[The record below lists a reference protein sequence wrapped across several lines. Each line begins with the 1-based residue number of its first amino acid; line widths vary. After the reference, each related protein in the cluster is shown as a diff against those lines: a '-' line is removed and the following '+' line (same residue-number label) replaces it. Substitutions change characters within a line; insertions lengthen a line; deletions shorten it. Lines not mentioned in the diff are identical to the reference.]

1 MADKKTA
8 AKKAPAD
15 KKTSAKKAASIPPA
29 ARKAAAKKVADAKKA
44 ELAKKG
50 STTPG
55 PVKGESDMKAKFR
68 EALEKK
74 NSSQHASAE
83 GAEHDG
89 SEKSHG
95 ATGPTMAPEFRR
107 KSV

>member
-1 MADKKTA
+1 MADNEGNDP
-8 AKKAPAD
+8 KA
-15 KKTSAKKAASIPPA
+15 
-29 ARKAAAKKVADAKKA
+29 
-44 ELAKKG
+44 
-50 STTPG
+50 
-55 PVKGESDMKAKFR
+55 DMKAKFR

-74 NSSQHASAE
+74 NNKSHATAE

-95 ATGPTMAPEFRR
+95 ATGPTQSPEFRR

>member
-1 MADKKTA
+1 MA
-8 AKKAPAD
+8 
-15 KKTSAKKAASIPPA
+15 
-29 ARKAAAKKVADAKKA
+29 
-44 ELAKKG
+44 E
-50 STTPG
+50 TTGNDP
-55 PVKGESDMKAKFR
+55 KSDMKAKFR

-74 NSSQHASAE
+74 KGKQHATAE

-95 ATGPTMAPEFRR
+95 ATGPTQSPEFRR

>member
-1 MADKKTA
+1 M
-8 AKKAPAD
+8 
-15 KKTSAKKAASIPPA
+15 
-29 ARKAAAKKVADAKKA
+29 ADAKGTDDKA
-44 ELAKKG
+44 
-50 STTPG
+50 
-55 PVKGESDMKAKFR
+55 DMKAKFR

-74 NSSQHASAE
+74 KGKHHATAE

-95 ATGPTMAPEFRR
+95 ANGPTQAPEFRR

>member
-1 MADKKTA
+1 MA
-8 AKKAPAD
+8 
-15 KKTSAKKAASIPPA
+15 
-29 ARKAAAKKVADAKKA
+29 
-44 ELAKKG
+44 E
-50 STTPG
+50 STGNDP
-55 PVKGESDMKAKFR
+55 KSDMKAKFR

-74 NSSQHASAE
+74 KGHHHATAE

-95 ATGPTMAPEFRR
+95 ATGPTQSPEFRR